1 MGPEEKTM
9 QYKKL
14 MTKSY
19 FEWKNMFQVN
29 IALKNFKLYIAKK

>member
-14 MTKSY
+14 MTKTILSGKICFRSTY
-19 FEWKNMFQVN
+19 
-29 IALKNFKLYIAKK
+29 